1 MLVTDANNLIIDI
14 NPAFTQLTGYS
25 LAEVIGT
32 DPKFLGSGRQDDDF
46 YKAMWDKLNT
56 TGCWQGE
63 VWNRRKN
70 GEIFAESLTINTIY
84 NEEGTVHRRVA
95 LFSDISEKK
104 KSDELI
110 WEQANFDHLTRLP
123 NRNMVYDRLDQ
134 EIKKAH
140 RTGLS
145 LALMFI
151 DLDRFKEVNDSL
163 GHEAGD
169 NMLKEAAR
177 RMVGCVRESD
187 TVGRLGGDEFTIFLS
202 EIDDIDSVGVVAN
215 NLLNALSIPYQLGE
229 QLTYTSASI
238 GITIYPDDATDIST
252 LLKNADQAMYAAK
265 HRGRNCYNYF
275 TLAMQEA
282 ANERM
287 EVLNGLH
294 DALIMNQFRMFY
306 QPIINLATGEI
317 VKAEALI
324 RWDHPVKGII
334 TPHDFI
340 RIAEETG
347 LINDI
352 GEWVFNEVAVQ
363 AKQWLKV
370 CHPQF
375 QISINQSPLEFKDY
389 EHKLEK
395 WFNFMDELGLPG
407 QNIVI
412 EITEG
417 LLMEASVKISHTLLA
432 LRDKGIQV
440 ALDDFGTGY
449 SAMAYLKKFD
459 IDYIK
464 IDQSF
469 VRNLAPDS
477 DDYALCEAMIVMAHK
492 LGIKVIAEGVKTQQ
506 QCQLLKEIN
515 CDYGQGY
522 FWSPPVTALVFE
534 TLLTGRVALSKTS
547 PRTN

>member
-1 MLVTDANNLIIDI
+1 
-14 NPAFTQLTGYS
+14 
-25 LAEVIGT
+25 
-32 DPKFLGSGRQDDDF
+32 
-46 YKAMWDKLNT
+46 
-56 TGCWQGE
+56 
-63 VWNRRKN
+63 
-70 GEIFAESLTINTIY
+70 
-84 NEEGTVHRRVA
+84 
-95 LFSDISEKK
+95 
-104 KSDELI
+104 
-110 WEQANFDHLTRLP
+110 
-123 NRNMVYDRLDQ
+123 
-134 EIKKAH
+134 
-140 RTGLS
+140 
-145 LALMFI
+145 
-151 DLDRFKEVNDSL
+151 
-163 GHEAGD
+163 
-169 NMLKEAAR
+169 
-177 RMVGCVRESD
+177 
-187 TVGRLGGDEFTIFLS
+187 
-202 EIDDIDSVGVVAN
+202 
-215 NLLNALSIPYQLGE
+215 
-229 QLTYTSASI
+229 
-238 GITIYPDDATDIST
+238 
-252 LLKNADQAMYAAK
+252 MYAAK